1 MKYVDAEL
9 LKSKTAPSFTGQ
21 NKKTWEQIKTI
32 NGIRLFD
39 NVSSTK
45 LINGVRYE
53 KADYVGLTF
62 DFSISKKHRLKINNE
77 IYEILD
83 QAVMGSINTLILS
96 KVTINE

>member
-62 DFSISKKHRLKINNE
+62 DFSISKKHRLKSCMPSFVFSSYCFVFPWCFSPI
-77 IYEILD
+77 
-83 QAVMGSINTLILS
+83 AVFCI
-96 KVTINE
+96 

>member
-1 MKYVDAEL
+1 MKYADVEL
-9 LKSKTAPSFTGQ
+9 LESKTAPSLTGQ
-21 NKKTWEQIKTI
+21 DKKIWVQIKTI
-32 NGIRLFD
+32 NGVRLFD

-53 KADYVGLTF
+53 KADYIGLAF
-62 DFSISKKHRLKINNE
+62 DFSISKKHRLKIDNE
-77 IYEILD
+77 IYEIMD